1 MSKAEKN
8 RKIQAVAQ
16 KIAKQ
21 FKPDKIIL
29 FGSYAWGKPH
39 VDSDVDLFIVKET
52 DQSKIE
58 RGQEIERILW
68 GSGMP
73 VDALVYTPEE
83 TQKRLD
89 IEDFFIQNIL
99 TKGKILYSAS

>member
-1 MSKAEKN
+1 MNQVIVE
-8 RKIQAVAQ
+8 RKIQKIAD

-21 FKPDKIIL
+21 FKPDKVIL

-39 VDSDVDLFIVKET
+39 ADSDVDLFIVKET

-68 GSGMP
+68 NSGMP